1 MSDSGSRLAVV
12 TGASSGI
19 GAATA
24 RALAGAGFVVVLG
37 ARREDRTKT
46 LAEEIGG
53 HARFLDVT
61 DQDSVASFAEWTEAL
76 GGAAVLV
83 NNAGGAKGLEPIAE
97 MDEEH
102 WRWMFETNVL
112 GVGLMTKAL
121 LPQLRAS
128 GDGHVIVVSSAA
140 GVEAYKGARAT
151 TRPSSG
157 RTP

>member
-24 RALAGAGFVVVLG
+24 RALAGARFVVALG
-37 ARREDRTKT
+37 ARREDRIKA

-61 DQDSVASFAEWTEAL
+61 DRDSVASFAAWTETL
-76 GGAAVLV
+76 GGASVLV

-97 MDEEH
+97 MDAEH
-102 WRWMFETNVL
+102 WR
-112 GVGLMTKAL
+112 
-121 LPQLRAS
+121 
-128 GDGHVIVVSSAA
+128 
-140 GVEAYKGARAT
+140 
-151 TRPSSG
+151 
-157 RTP
+157 

>member
-1 MSDSGSRLAVV
+1 MADASSRIAVV

-24 RALAGAGFVVVLG
+24 RALAGDGFIVCPG
-37 ARREDRTKT
+37 AWREDRIEE

-61 DQDSVASFAEWTEAL
+61 DRDSVASFAEWTEAL
-76 GGAAVLV
+76 GGASVLV

-102 WRWMFETNVL
+102 WRWMFETN
-112 GVGLMTKAL
+112 
-121 LPQLRAS
+121 AS
-128 GDGHVIVVSSAA
+128 FTSA
-140 GVEAYKGARAT
+140 
-151 TRPSSG
+151 
-157 RTP
+157 